1 MIRSRMPAM
10 FAAATVAG
18 VLAAA
23 APATPTSAAVRVDS
37 GRAWFSAGAAFG
49 YVWADQPTSPSYT
62 PSLNFQDNSSGG
74 INTITR
80 TGVGLYRVRFP
91 GLATDSNGGT
101 VNVTTYGTGG
111 GGRRYCGVIAWGAA
125 GNDILVDVRCADM
138 SGALVDSRY
147 DATYS
152 LRTKPVNK
160 GYGYVWADQK
170 SLPSYTPALFYQF
183 NSKGLVNTVTRR
195 DLGTYTVHFPGLGG
209 VKGTVKVTTYG
220 RVSTR
225 CKVGDWYPIG
235 GEARVD
241 IYCFNSAG
249 LPVDAQYTVTYGT
262 KVNLLG
268 SGRGYGYAW
277 ADHPQSPSYT
287 PDPSRSASKPVG
299 TITITRNGVGR
310 YTVFFGGVGPEL
322 VDDVQVTAW
331 GGNPSECR
339 VIQWSPSGQG
349 QAVDVECYG
358 LTGGLQDNYYTIQ
371 FIR

>member
-1 MIRSRMPAM
+1 MVRSRMPAM
-10 FAAATVAG
+10 LAAATVAG

-23 APATPTSAAVRVDS
+23 TPASPASAALGADS
-37 GRAWFSAGAAFG
+37 GPASSSAGGVFG

-62 PSLNFQDNSSGG
+62 PNLNFQDNSSGG

-80 TGVGLYRVRFP
+80 IGVGLYRVRFP

-101 VNVTTYGTGG
+101 VNVTTYGASG
-111 GGRRYCGVIAWGAA
+111 GGRLYCGVIAWGAA
-125 GNDILVDVRCADM
+125 GSDILVDVRCADM

-152 LRTKPVNK
+152 LRTKPMNK
-160 GYGYVWADQK
+160 SYGYVWADKK
-170 SLPSYTPALFYQF
+170 SSPAYTPALFYQF
-183 NSKGLVNTVTRR
+183 NSKGFVNTVTRY
-195 DLGTYTVHFPGLGG
+195 DVGYYTVHFPGLGG
-209 VKGTVKVTTYG
+209 GKGTVKVTTYG
-220 RVSTR
+220 PVSTR
-225 CKVGDWYPIG
+225 CKVFDWGPVG

-241 IYCFNSAG
+241 ILCSNSTG
-249 LPVDAQYTVTYGT
+249 TLVDAQYTVTYGT
-262 KVNLLG
+262 KINLLG
-268 SGRGYGYAW
+268 SSRGYGYAW
-277 ADHPQSPSYT
+277 ADHPQSPFYT

-299 TITITRNGVGR
+299 MITITRNGTGR

-331 GGNPSECR
+331 GGNATECR
-339 VIQWSPSGQG
+339 VIRWSPSDQG

-358 LTGGLQDNYYTIQ
+358 LIGELQDDYYTIQ